1 MTTDNRPTAL
11 PSAPSWASR
20 TEPRDGAVVHSHVM
34 AQTAEVAVVIR
45 RTDRQAEDGSF
56 TIGDPEVFVLLQDEE
71 AGLDLDTASLLGRAL
86 LRVVTDVRLAS
97 FIDPDES

>member
-1 MTTDNRPTAL
+1 
-11 PSAPSWASR
+11 
-20 TEPRDGAVVHSHVM
+20 M